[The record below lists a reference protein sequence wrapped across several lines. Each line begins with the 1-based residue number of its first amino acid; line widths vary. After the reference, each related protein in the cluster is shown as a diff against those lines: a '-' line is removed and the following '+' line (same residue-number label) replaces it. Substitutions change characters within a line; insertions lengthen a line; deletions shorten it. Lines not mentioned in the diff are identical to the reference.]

1 MPIITIDGNIGS
13 GKSTILNLIHQ
24 KYKISIDLE
33 PIEQWKNY
41 LEDLY
46 VNKNIFNFQL
56 RVWLDRAWIQE
67 KENKI
72 LLLMERSPF
81 FIRNTFNQIAFDN
94 NQITANELNIL
105 NELYS
110 KTDNIWKANK
120 YIYLKS
126 DPEKCLNR
134 IKKRGRKYECSNI
147 DLKYLNDIH
156 ILHEKALE
164 KAINNKMDILVI
176 DIEDKDIDEI
186 ILLIYNYIK

>member
-13 GKSTILNLIHQ
+13 GKSTILNQIHHN
-24 KYKISIDLE
+24 YKISIDLE

-46 VNKNIFNFQL
+46 LNKNIFNFQL

-72 LLLMERSPF
+72 LLLMERSPY
-81 FIRNTFNQIAFDN
+81 FIKNVFNQIAYN
-94 NQITANELNIL
+94 NNLITNNELNIL
-105 NELYS
+105 NELYL

-126 DPEKCLNR
+126 NPEKCMDR
-134 IKKRGRKYECSNI
+134 IKKRGRKYECNNI
-147 DLKYLNDIH
+147 TLEYLRDIH
-156 ILHEKALE
+156 ELHENTYKN
-164 KAINNKMDILVI
+164 AIENNMDILII
-176 DIEDKDIDEI
+176 DIEDKEIDEI
-186 ILLIYNYIK
+186 ISLIYDYIK